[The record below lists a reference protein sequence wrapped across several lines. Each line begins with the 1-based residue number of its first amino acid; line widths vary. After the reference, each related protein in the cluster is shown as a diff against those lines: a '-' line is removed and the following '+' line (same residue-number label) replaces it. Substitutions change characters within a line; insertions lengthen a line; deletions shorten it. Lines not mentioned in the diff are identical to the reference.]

1 RTKLA
6 GEQAVAAEL
15 PRHAILRTAW
25 VYGPFGHNFV
35 KTMLRLADRERLTV
49 VDDQHGKPTS
59 AQDLAAAIL
68 FIAPRLAAAEEGD
81 PAFGVFHYSGAG
93 TTHWAGFAEAVFEGA
108 LARGMIGSSPA
119 VAHIPTSDYPTPAA
133 RPANSALDCTRF
145 ETVFGLKTA
154 PWPDALGRTLDR
166 LARDAKEAAA

>member
-1 RTKLA
+1 DYTP
-6 GEQAVAAEL
+6 GEADQLRRDMAAWRRRGSID
-15 PRHAILRTAW
+15 RHRMRM
-25 VYGPFGHNFV
+25 V
-35 KTMLRLADRERLTV
+35 DRMG
-49 VDDQHGKPTS
+49 QKG
-59 AQDLAAAIL
+59 
-68 FIAPRLAAAEEGD
+68 IARE
-81 PAFGVFHYSGAG
+81 
-93 TTHWAGFAEAVFEGA
+93 FAEAVFEGA

-166 LARDAKEAAA
+166 LARDAKEASS